1 MVLRNSRKPCIF
13 NGFRAMT
20 GIQRFYFDFLML
32 YTFWIVLSAG
42 FRFDEIWYNV
52 ASFSSTGIVFH
63 ILYHGEGVRQWANTN
78 RLILYFDRFA
88 ILLFCCFTIFLFW
101 YFDIKQF
108 CYLIFD
114 LNLIVTLLL
123 LCNLNCLILYY
134 YTILLLCNFAILLFW
149 N

>member
-1 MVLRNSRKPCIF
+1 MVQRNSRKPCIF
-13 NGFRAMT
+13 NGFMAMT

-63 ILYHGEGVRQWANTN
+63 ILYHREGVRQWANTN

-101 YFDIKQF
+101 YCDIKQF

-114 LNLIVTLLL
+114 LNLIV
-123 LCNLNCLILYY
+123 
-134 YTILLLCNFAILLFW
+134 NFTAIMQS
-149 N
+149 